1 MATIQNARDVYLQA
15 ESPRLLP
22 VTISNDFTFNGNVT
36 GTLNSVPA
44 ATVTTGA
51 SNGTAAHS
59 GTTNYRNDV
68 ASTNAVSSASSPT
81 VVNNNDGSRDIT
93 LTWTYTDGAVPA
105 DGFIIFYR
113 EGTGT
118 VLSTDAGVQLPATA
132 RSFRFQGVHQGTAY
146 RAGIAA
152 FRRTE
157 AGLRITSIYQP
168 TSAPD
173 WRVSA
178 TTVNITADI
187 NGVSASTLTS
197 RAASGYDIQQKLEA
211 NGSVILTG
219 QLVPTN
225 TGALK
230 AGTITWNSTTGALT
244 GGTGCAMTE
253 FGIIA
258 GASGSA
264 TFTLQASTGAVTVK
278 GDITGGSNINITG
291 VGQFGGQQTLNSF
304 NAAIHANPS
313 GVALYGLYCRDGG
326 ATGAAI
332 IANGVTTNAVGVK
345 AQGVG
350 SSGKA
355 VYALGATGAVA
366 VYAETASTG
375 FAIHANAFG
384 GNALKVEGK
393 MTIDN
398 STLVTNLNA
407 DMLDGFHAT
416 SLCNVVT
423 TNTGTC
429 TVSGGGFQNLVTGP
443 LASTVQTR
451 GTGNIVYIENVSD
464 ARLKTDIQDESLGLD
479 FINSLRPRSFRM
491 LSSQSVKSHGLIY
504 QEVSELLSECDSLA
518 MLNDNEIGGVDYN
531 GIVSPIIKAIQQLSD
546 SVDQLKQEK

>member
-36 GTLNSVPA
+36 GQVNGVGAS
-44 ATVTTGA
+44 TVTTQA
-51 SNGTAAHS
+51 SNGSTAYT
-59 GTTNYRNDV
+59 GTTQYRNDT
-68 ASTNAVSSASSPT
+68 APTNAVSSASAPT
-81 VVNNNDGSRDIT
+81 LVNNSDGSRDIT

-105 DGFIIFYR
+105 DGFILFYR

-118 VLSTDAGVQLPATA
+118 VLSTDAGIQLPATA
-132 RSFRFQGVHQGTAY
+132 RSYRFQGVHQGTAY

-152 FRRTE
+152 YRKTE
-157 AGLRITSIYQP
+157 TGIRITTIYQP

-178 TTVNITADI
+178 ATTNITADI
-187 NGVSASTLTS
+187 NGMSSSTLTS
-197 RAASGYDIQQKLEA
+197 RATSGYDIQQKLEA

-244 GGTGCAMTE
+244 GGTGIAVTE
-253 FGIIA
+253 WGIIGANA
-258 GASGSA
+258 GTA
-264 TFTLQASTGAVTVK
+264 TFTIETSTGATTYK
-278 GDITGGSNINITG
+278 GDITGGANIDITGTAKFAGSTNSGGVLYCGVFNDGGTVAGGLLAKGANSGGFGVHGKIVSGSLLSVGVKGENTGGRGVEGSATTG
-291 VGQFGGQQTLNSF
+291 VG
-304 NAAIHANPS
+304 
-313 GVALYGLYCRDGG
+313 
-326 ATGAAI
+326 
-332 IANGVTTNAVGVK
+332 
-345 AQGVG
+345 
-350 SSGKA
+350 
-355 VYALGATGAVA
+355 VYATATTGTALAV
-366 VYAETASTG
+366 V
-375 FAIHANAFG
+375 
-384 GNALKVEGK
+384 GK
-393 MTIDN
+393 MTMTN
-398 STLVTNLNA
+398 TTLVTNLNA
-407 DMLDGFHAT
+407 DMVDGLQGSA
-416 SLCNVVT
+416 LCNVVT

-429 TVSGGGFQNLVTGP
+429 TVSGGGFQNLVTGS
-443 LASTVQTR
+443 LASTIQTR
-451 GTGNIVYIENVSD
+451 GTSNIVYIENISD
-464 ARLKTDIQDESLGLD
+464 ARLKTDIQDETLGLD

-504 QEVSELLSECDSLA
+504 QEVFKLLSECDSLA

>member
-22 VTISNDFTFNGNVT
+22 VTISNDFTFNGNAT
-36 GTLNSVPA
+36 GTINGVPA

-51 SNGTAAHS
+51 GNGTAAHS
-59 GTTNYRNDV
+59 GTVNYRNDV
-68 ASTNAVSSASSPT
+68 APTNAVSSASSPT

-105 DGFIIFYR
+105 DGFILFYR

-118 VLSTDAGVQLPATA
+118 VLSTDAGIQLPATA

-146 RAGIAA
+146 RGGIAA

-157 AGLRITSIYQP
+157 SGIKITSIYQP

-187 NGVSASTLTS
+187 NGMSSSTLTS
-197 RAASGYDIQQKLEA
+197 RATSGYDIQQKLEA
-211 NGSVILTG
+211 GGSVILTG
-219 QLVPTN
+219 QVVPIN
-225 TGALK
+225 AGGFK
-230 AGTITWNSTTGALT
+230 VGTIAWNTTTGALLS
-244 GGTGCAMTE
+244 GTGIAITE
-253 FGIIA
+253 FGII
-258 GASGSA
+258 GASSGVE
-264 TFTLQASTGAVTVK
+264 TFTINALTGAPTFK
-278 GDITGGSNINITG
+278 GDISGGANIDITGKGVFGGGS
-291 VGQFGGQQTLNSF
+291 VSGGIQ
-304 NAAIHANPS
+304 AAIHANTSYNADYGIQAFS
-313 GVALYGLYCRDGG
+313 GALVG
-326 ATGAAI
+326 ASAVIGYS
-332 IANGVTTNAVGVK
+332 ANGYGVRGEAQSSGGVGVK
-345 AQGVG
+345 A
-350 SSGKA
+350 
-355 VYALGATGAVA
+355 
-366 VYAETASTG
+366 
-375 FAIHANAFG
+375 
-384 GNALKVEGK
+384 GNAYGGVALVVGGK
-393 MTIDN
+393 MTI
-398 STLVTNLNA
+398 SSTTLVANLNA

-451 GTGNIVYIENVSD
+451 GTGNVVYIENISD

>member
-36 GTLNSVPA
+36 GTLNNVPA

-68 ASTNAVSSASSPT
+68 APTNAVSSASSPT

-118 VLSTDAGVQLPATA
+118 VLSTDAGIQLPASA

-197 RAASGYDIQQKLEA
+197 RATSGYDIQQKLEA

-225 TGALK
+225 TGGLK
-230 AGTITWNSTTGALT
+230 IGTITWNSTTGALI
-244 GGTGCAMTE
+244 GGTGIAVTE
-253 FGIIA
+253 WGII
-258 GASGSA
+258 GANNGTA
-264 TFTLQASTGAVTVK
+264 TFTFETST
-278 GDITGGSNINITG
+278 GDITIKGDLIGGSNIDISG
-291 VGQFGGQQTLNSF
+291 IAKFGGNTGTVGDYYTALFNSTL
-304 NAAIHANPS
+304 
-313 GVALYGLYCRDGG
+313 GTKGGLKAYAG
-326 ATGAAI
+326 ATG
-332 IANGVTTNAVGVK
+332 
-345 AQGVG
+345 
-350 SSGKA
+350 
-355 VYALGATGAVA
+355 VA
-366 VYAETASTG
+366 VYGDAGTTGDRGVAGVARSAGGVGVQAVNTSTG
-375 FAIHANAFG
+375 T
-384 GNALKVEGK
+384 ALSVEGK
-393 MTIDN
+393 MTMTN
-398 STLVTNLNA
+398 TTLVTNLNA
-407 DMLDGFHAT
+407 ERWNGLKVVDAQTGTDAAFTQYLRVYDNGSGSYIYIPFKT
-416 SLCNVVT
+416 SL
-423 TNTGTC
+423 
-429 TVSGGGFQNLVTGP
+429 P
-443 LASTVQTR
+443 
-451 GTGNIVYIENVSD
+451 
-464 ARLKTDIQDESLGLD
+464 
-479 FINSLRPRSFRM
+479 
-491 LSSQSVKSHGLIY
+491 
-504 QEVSELLSECDSLA
+504 
-518 MLNDNEIGGVDYN
+518 
-531 GIVSPIIKAIQQLSD
+531 
-546 SVDQLKQEK
+546 

>member
-36 GTLNSVPA
+36 GQVNGVGAS
-44 ATVTTGA
+44 TVTTQA
-51 SNGTAAHS
+51 SNGSTAYT
-59 GTTNYRNDV
+59 GTTQYRTDT
-68 ASTNAVSSASSPT
+68 APTNAVSSASAPT
-81 VVNNNDGSRDIT
+81 LVNNSDGSRDIT

-105 DGFIIFYR
+105 DGFILFYR

-118 VLSTDAGVQLPATA
+118 VLSTDAGIQLPATA
-132 RSFRFQGVHQGTAY
+132 RSYRFQGVHQGTAY

-152 FRRTE
+152 YRKTE
-157 AGLRITSIYQP
+157 TGIRITTIYQP

-178 TTVNITADI
+178 ATTNITANI
-187 NGVSASTLTS
+187 NGVGASTLTS
-197 RAASGYDIQQKLEA
+197 QASAGSAIQQALEA

-219 QLVPTN
+219 QLMPTN

-230 AGTITWNSTTGALT
+230 VGSITWNSTTGALT
-244 GGTGCAMTE
+244 GGTGIAMTE
-253 FGIIA
+253 FGLI
-258 GASGSA
+258 GANSGTSTFSLGA
-264 TFTLQASTGAVTVK
+264 TTGALTLL
-278 GDITGGSNINITG
+278 GNITGGSNINISGSAKFDGLTSVSGSSYTMSVNESLGQDNGIYVVAKTG
-291 VGQFGGQQTLNSF
+291 G
-304 NAAIHANPS
+304 NAAIEAIGS
-313 GVALYGLYCRDGG
+313 GSSDGVDG
-326 ATGAAI
+326 TTATGFGVSGFATGAAGI
-332 IANGVTTNAVGVK
+332 GVVATNSAG
-345 AQGVG
+345 GT
-350 SSGKA
+350 
-355 VYALGATGAVA
+355 ALQV
-366 VYAETASTG
+366 V
-375 FAIHANAFG
+375 
-384 GNALKVEGK
+384 GK
-393 MTIDN
+393 MTT
-398 STLVTNLNA
+398 SSTTLVSNLNA
-407 DMLDGFHAT
+407 DMVDGKHAT

-451 GTGNIVYIENVSD
+451 GTGNIVYIENISD

-504 QEVSELLSECDSLA
+504 QEVFKLLSECDSLA

>member
-15 ESPRLLP
+15 ESPRHLP

-68 ASTNAVSSASSPT
+68 APTNAVSSASSPT

-93 LTWTYTDGAVPA
+93 LTWTYTDGTVPA

-118 VLSTDAGVQLPATA
+118 VLSTDAGIQLPATA

-178 TTVNITADI
+178 ATTNITANI
-187 NGVSASTLTS
+187 NGVDTSTLTS
-197 RAASGYDIQQKLEA
+197 QAAAGSAIQQALEA

-225 TGALK
+225 TGAIK

-244 GGTGCAMTE
+244 GGTGIAVTKW
-253 FGIIA
+253 GIIGANA
-258 GASGSA
+258 GTATFTIETSTGTATLNGNISGGANIDITGTAKFAGSTNSGGVLYCGVFNDGGTVAGGLLAKGANSGGFGVHGKIVSGSLLSVGVKGENTGGRGVEGSA
-264 TFTLQASTGAVTVK
+264 T
-278 GDITGGSNINITG
+278 TG
-291 VGQFGGQQTLNSF
+291 VG
-304 NAAIHANPS
+304 
-313 GVALYGLYCRDGG
+313 
-326 ATGAAI
+326 
-332 IANGVTTNAVGVK
+332 
-345 AQGVG
+345 
-350 SSGKA
+350 
-355 VYALGATGAVA
+355 VYATATTGTALAV
-366 VYAETASTG
+366 V
-375 FAIHANAFG
+375 
-384 GNALKVEGK
+384 GK
-393 MTIDN
+393 MTMTN
-398 STLVTNLNA
+398 TTLVTNLNA
-407 DMLDGFHAT
+407 DMVDGLQGSA
-416 SLCNVVT
+416 LCNVVT

-429 TVSGGGFQNLVTGP
+429 TVSGGGFQNLVTGS
-443 LASTVQTR
+443 LASTIQTR

-504 QEVSELLSECDSLA
+504 QEVFKLLSECDSLA

>member
-68 ASTNAVSSASSPT
+68 APTNAVSSASSPT

-118 VLSTDAGVQLPATA
+118 VLSTDAGIQLPASA

-197 RAASGYDIQQKLEA
+197 RATSGYDIQQKLEA
-211 NGSVILTG
+211 NGSIILTG

-244 GGTGCAMTE
+244 GGTGIAVTE
-253 FGIIA
+253 WGIIGANA
-258 GASGSA
+258 GTA
-264 TFTLQASTGAVTVK
+264 TFTIETSTGAATFK

-291 VGQFGGQQTLNSF
+291 EAEFGGASNLSGLS
-304 NAAIHANPS
+304 AAVHANTGLTADNAIVAWCGGGATDIGLYAFDAGS
-313 GVALYGLYCRDGG
+313 GTGVKAYNSSTGTGGVAISAERNNTAGVALQ
-326 ATGAAI
+326 
-332 IANGVTTNAVGVK
+332 VV
-345 AQGVG
+345 
-350 SSGKA
+350 
-355 VYALGATGAVA
+355 
-366 VYAETASTG
+366 
-375 FAIHANAFG
+375 
-384 GNALKVEGK
+384 GK
-393 MTIDN
+393 MTISRTD
-398 STLVTNLNA
+398 LVTNLNA
-407 DMLDGFHAT
+407 ERWNGLKAIDSQTGSDAAFTNYLRVYDYGSGSYIYFPFKT
-416 SLCNVVT
+416 SL
-423 TNTGTC
+423 
-429 TVSGGGFQNLVTGP
+429 P
-443 LASTVQTR
+443 
-451 GTGNIVYIENVSD
+451 
-464 ARLKTDIQDESLGLD
+464 
-479 FINSLRPRSFRM
+479 
-491 LSSQSVKSHGLIY
+491 
-504 QEVSELLSECDSLA
+504 
-518 MLNDNEIGGVDYN
+518 
-531 GIVSPIIKAIQQLSD
+531 
-546 SVDQLKQEK
+546 

>member
-68 ASTNAVSSASSPT
+68 APTNAVSSASSPT

-93 LTWTYTDGAVPA
+93 LTWTYTDGTVPA

-118 VLSTDAGVQLPATA
+118 VLSTDAGIQLPATA

-187 NGVSASTLTS
+187 NGVGASTLTS
-197 RAASGYDIQQKLEA
+197 QASAGSAIQQALEA

-230 AGTITWNSTTGALT
+230 VGSITWNSTTGALT
-244 GGTGCAMTE
+244 GGTGVAITE
-253 FGIIA
+253 WGIIGA
-258 GASGSA
+258 ASGSA
-264 TFTLQASTGAVTVK
+264 TLSLNTSTGALTLK

-291 VGQFGGQQTLNSF
+291 NGSF
-304 NAAIHANPS
+304 
-313 GVALYGLYCRDGG
+313 DG
-326 ATGAAI
+326 ATTNPLGNSAVV
-332 IANGVTTNAVGVK
+332 ANKN
-345 AQGVG
+345 
-350 SSGKA
+350 
-355 VYALGATGAVA
+355 LGATNGVIGYGNTGSGGTGVIAVGGGLAVA
-366 VYAETASTG
+366 LDVQG
-375 FAIHANAFG
+375 
-384 GNALKVEGK
+384 L
-393 MTIDN
+393 MTI
-398 STLVTNLNA
+398 SSTTLVTNLNA
-407 DMLDGFHAT
+407 DMVDGKHAT

-451 GTGNIVYIENVSD
+451 GTGNIVYIENISD
-464 ARLKTDIQDESLGLD
+464 ARLKTDIQDETLGLD

-504 QEVSELLSECDSLA
+504 QEVFKLLSECDSLA

>member
-51 SNGTAAHS
+51 SNGADAHS
-59 GTTNYRNDV
+59 GTINYRKDI
-68 ASTNAVSSASSPT
+68 APTNAVSSASSPT
-81 VVNNNDGSRDIT
+81 VVNNSDGSRDIT

-118 VLSTDAGVQLPATA
+118 VLSTDAGIQLPATA

-178 TTVNITADI
+178 ITVNITADI
-187 NGVSASTLTS
+187 NSMSSSTLTS
-197 RAASGYDIQQKLEA
+197 RATSGYNIQQKLEA

-244 GGTGCAMTE
+244 GGTGVAVTE
-253 FGIIA
+253 WGII
-258 GASGSA
+258 GANSGTA
-264 TFTLQASTGAVTVK
+264 TFTLETSTGDITIK
-278 GDITGGSNINITG
+278 GDITGGSNIDISG
-291 VGQFGGQQTLNSF
+291 IAKFGGNTGTAGDYYTALFNSGF
-304 NAAIHANPS
+304 
-313 GVALYGLYCRDGG
+313 GTKGGLKAYAGT
-326 ATGAAI
+326 TG
-332 IANGVTTNAVGVK
+332 
-345 AQGVG
+345 
-350 SSGKA
+350 
-355 VYALGATGAVA
+355 VA
-366 VYAETASTG
+366 VYGDAGTTGDRGVAGVARSAGGIGVQAVNTSTG
-375 FAIHANAFG
+375 T
-384 GNALKVEGK
+384 ALSVEGK
-393 MTIDN
+393 MTMTN
-398 STLVTNLNA
+398 TTLVTNLNA

-451 GTGNIVYIENVSD
+451 GTGNVVYIENISD